1 MDCSLPGTLSMEFS
15 RQEYWRG
22 PPGSSV
28 RGDSPGKNTGVGCH
42 ALLQGISPAQESNL
56 YVYIPAGGSQH
67 GPLGAL
73 FSTAMTF
80 AFVSFWHGGNDY
92 LWCWATLNW
101 LGVTVEN
108 GVRKLV
114 QRPQVQH
121 GLTTREVT
129 LSSKFFLSSLYT
141 RTHVH
146 HTHTR
151 ITFKAYHYTRD
162 IVVSG
167 PLYMSSNTFLTTLF
181 NGV

>member
-67 GPLGAL
+67 GLLGAL

-108 GVRKLV
+108 GVQKLV
-114 QRPQVQH
+114 QRPHVQH
-121 GLTTREVT
+121 GL
-129 LSSKFFLSSLYT
+129 
-141 RTHVH
+141 VH

-162 IVVSG
+162 LVVSG